1 MKESDIKKILAV
13 IGSVAGLMILIVFVK
28 FLIIDPASE
37 NKILEQRIAEN
48 EATIQSLRAE
58 LSGNGKPSE
67 QLNAQIEQL
76 QKELDKLKEQN
87 KALLESQSSVP
98 DAELKRLNEQ
108 IESLQKSVA
117 DAEKKLGEANNSVT
131 ELQKKLDEI
140 VKSKN
145 TAYTQLLSTFS
156 TQFTYGD
163 AGRVA
168 NITVASRTVS
178 GTIVMPGETFSFCGV
193 VGECTVPKGYQE
205 ANVFE
210 NGAIAKGIGGG
221 VCQVSTTLYNAA
233 LLAGMKITERH
244 PHSMKVSYIP
254 QGRDATFSYGYM
266 DLKFV
271 NPYDHPVKIVAEV
284 QNGKL
289 TFSFYSE
296 YKTIK
301 VPTVDIKVS
310 VNGDG
315 DYVMERTLNGT
326 VDYRNTSRYKK

>member
-1 MKESDIKKILAV
+1 
-13 IGSVAGLMILIVFVK
+13 
-28 FLIIDPASE
+28 
-37 NKILEQRIAEN
+37 
-48 EATIQSLRAE
+48 
-58 LSGNGKPSE
+58 
-67 QLNAQIEQL
+67 
-76 QKELDKLKEQN
+76 
-87 KALLESQSSVP
+87 
-98 DAELKRLNEQ
+98 
-108 IESLQKSVA
+108 
-117 DAEKKLGEANNSVT
+117 
-131 ELQKKLDEI
+131 
-140 VKSKN
+140 
-145 TAYTQLLSTFS
+145 
-156 TQFTYGD
+156 
-163 AGRVA
+163 
-168 NITVASRTVS
+168 
-178 GTIVMPGETFSFCGV
+178 MPGETFSFCGV

-244 PHSMKVSYIP
+244 PHSMKVGYIP

-271 NPYDHPVKIVAEV
+271 NPYDHPVKIIAEV
-284 QNGKL
+284 QNGKV

-310 VNGDG
+310 VNSDG

-326 VDYRNTSRYKK
+326 VDYRNTSRYKKK